1 MKMWQTLSLS
11 NPSLSRRDISDNGFC
26 ADIQVPPFTGDSVR
40 NTQLNPYL
48 PAHGLTEKSESD
60 SQKQYLGVRVRMP
73 IREML
78 RKTQMEKKTSPMISQ
93 DLEEPRII
101 SKDFT
106 EKKIHPNAEKSQR
119 KSLKS
124 AGQKIKKVGN
134 LDVVFEIFNDELT
147 QIPESSLT
155 VNTVQPY
162 LHPGL
167 PYFMEDKA
175 SPDTFVKRNQK
186 PNTEKPHPY
195 FNNSHYLSPV
205 QAPYT
210 SLSTDLS
217 ALNSLE
223 THSSSKRDDGYCC
236 NLKSTFAGD
245 YASWSTIPTSTLESP
260 LLQSCKGFPEEPHMH
275 LSCFAKSKVA
285 THKATR
291 QNAQVLSFFQFQIM
305 SEEENLHK
313 SFPAEKLMELDEN
326 GFLHDAVIE
335 GKRARVYVLAKR
347 FAAFNKINIK
357 DNKKQ
362 TALHLAAG
370 RNQHLILKDL
380 LAFGANVNERDS
392 LGKTPLHLCAENG
405 YVKTV
410 EVLKK
415 CQENG
420 MDIQVEAFDNNG
432 LTALHCAVLSHNAT
446 AKELKKR
453 DLISDVKQCLN
464 LRKERLLEGI
474 SFLLKMGADP
484 LTREPKSGQTSFHLA
499 NAENNT
505 EMVSFF
511 QTLYPN
517 MQDTLNKNDTLCT
530 MLQMME
536 EEYFLQYISKI
547 DHHSYSQVSNS
558 QKKRCKKLQ

>member
-48 PAHGLTEKSESD
+48 PAHGLTGFERQASVDTTRGAMATTRRPLDILGDHREKSESD

-362 TALHLAAG
+362 
-370 RNQHLILKDL
+370 
-380 LAFGANVNERDS
+380 
-392 LGKTPLHLCAENG
+392 
-405 YVKTV
+405 
-410 EVLKK
+410 VLKK